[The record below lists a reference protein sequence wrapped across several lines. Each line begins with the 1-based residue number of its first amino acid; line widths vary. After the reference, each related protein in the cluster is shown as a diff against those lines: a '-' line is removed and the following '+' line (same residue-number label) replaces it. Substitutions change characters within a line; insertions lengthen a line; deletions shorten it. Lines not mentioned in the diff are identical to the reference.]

1 MDTGTEGRRF
11 IMEWTPLPIG
21 VENYEE
27 IIEKGYYYVD
37 KTLLIKDLIDLR
49 GKVNLFTRPRRFGKT
64 LNMSMLR
71 YFFEKSN
78 DDRSHLFA
86 GKKIMAAGAK
96 YTEEQGQ
103 YPVISLSL
111 KSMKQ
116 AGYESAFHCL
126 KEEIAREFK
135 KHPQIIQNLNS
146 EDDRRKYQLL
156 MNRGA
161 DDEEYLTALKFL
173 SECLYTFYGRRTV
186 ILIDEYD
193 VPLEN
198 AYFSGFYDR
207 MVSLIRSLFESVLK
221 TNDTLEF
228 AVVTGCLRISKESIF
243 TGLNNLNVI
252 SILDTS
258 YAEHFGFTQDE
269 VDQMLKHYRL
279 EQNQAAVRTWY
290 DGYQFGETEVYN
302 PWSVISYVNSCYKDK
317 NALLRPYWSNT
328 SSNNIVRTLVE
339 RADLSVKQEIEAL
352 IEGKTIT
359 KPIHEDITYDDM
371 DSTQDNLWN
380 FLFFTGYL
388 KKISVQQDGED
399 ILVEMAIPNS
409 EVRYIYKNTV
419 LRWFEERTKDKKF
432 SLLYES
438 ILNGDREK
446 MAGILS
452 ENLMETISFYD
463 YQESYYHGFLAGML
477 KNIGNYIVLSNRE
490 SGNGRP
496 DILLKYPSV
505 RGKAVILEIKV
516 AHTYQELES
525 KCDEALRQIEEQK
538 YEEALRQEGY
548 SDILKYGIAFYR
560 KECMVK

>member
-1 MDTGTEGRRF
+1 
-11 IMEWTPLPIG
+11 MEWTPLPIG
-21 VENYEE
+21 VENFEE
-27 IIEKGYYYVD
+27 IITKGYYYVD

-49 GKVNLFTRPRRFGKT
+49 GKVNFFTRPRRFGKT
-64 LNMSMLR
+64 LNISMLR
-71 YFFEKSN
+71 YFFEKSD
-78 DDRSHLFA
+78 DDRSHLFS
-86 GKKIMAAGAK
+86 GKKIMTAGAK
-96 YTEEQGQ
+96 YTEELGQ

-126 KEEIAREFK
+126 KEEIAREFQRHHELIEK
-135 KHPQIIQNLNS
+135 LEPDELQQKYHRFAAGMAS
-146 EDDRRKYQLL
+146 DD
-156 MNRGA
+156 
-161 DDEEYLTALKFL
+161 EYLTALKFL
-173 SECLYTFYGRRTV
+173 SECLYAFYGRRTV

-207 MVSLIRSLFESVLK
+207 MVSLIRSLFESALK

-258 YAEHFGFTQDE
+258 YAEHFGFTQNE
-269 VDQMLKHYRL
+269 VDQMLKHYGL

-290 DGYQFGETEVYN
+290 DGYRFGETEVYN

-328 SSNNIVRTLVE
+328 SSNSIVRTLVE

-388 KKISVQQDGED
+388 KKISEQQDGED

-419 LRWFEERTKDKKF
+419 LRWFEEKTKDKNF

-446 MAGILS
+446 MAEILS

-525 KCDEALRQIEEQK
+525 KCDEALRQIEKQK

-548 SDILKYGIAFYR
+548 SNILKYGVAFYR